1 MKIQIHNRFNNE
13 IMYSGEY
20 NSLRDMIIS
29 LVSEG
34 KSFSGAICSVAD
46 LSVADLSGADLS
58 DADLS
63 DADLSDADL
72 SGADLSGADL
82 SDANLS
88 GADLSDANLSGADL
102 SDADLS
108 GANLSGAD
116 LKNVVRNCVDEL
128 TILRFQAG
136 NIRALKLVTDKYK
149 SPMLHGR
156 NGIPFDCHVGK
167 ILKSNDAERD
177 ERINCARGI
186 SVATP
191 NWILHNY
198 KEGYRIVLVEH
209 KAKDIAAIPIGTD
222 GKYRISKGK
231 VVAEISIEELRGE
244 KKKRKN
250 K

>member
-46 LSVADLSGADLS
+46 LSVADLAGAVLY
-58 DADLS
+58 
-63 DADLSDADL
+63 
-72 SGADLSGADL
+72 GA
-82 SDANLS
+82 N
-88 GADLSDANLSGADL
+88 L

-198 KEGYRIVLVEH
+198 KEGYRIVM
-209 KAKDIAAIPIGTD
+209 KNPI
-222 GKYRISKGK
+222 R
-231 VVAEISIEELRGE
+231 
-244 KKKRKN
+244 
-250 K
+250 